1 MLDASLV
8 LEGGGMKG
16 MYTAGVLDYFMKKQL
31 IFSHCYGVSAGACHM
46 SNYLSGQMGRSYRVG
61 VNYVNDKRYCG
72 MYSLITT
79 GDIFGVEFSY
89 HKIPTELDPYDYDAF
104 ERYPG
109 KAFAVATD
117 IVTGRPEYMELKDM
131 HRDITAVRASS
142 SLPLVS
148 RNVEINGRL
157 YLDGGISD
165 SIPIRKAVSDGASKH
180 VVILTKEVGYRRQP
194 TSNMRLMRLK
204 YRNYP
209 KFLED
214 MEQRHIAYNE
224 TLDYLDELE
233 AQGSVFVIRPQH
245 KSSVGRIEKD
255 AQKLRELYQE
265 GYSDA
270 RKCYAELKE
279 FLRGR

>member
-104 ERYPG
+104 
-109 KAFAVATD
+109 K
-117 IVTGRPEYMELKDM
+117 
-131 HRDITAVRASS
+131 
-142 SLPLVS
+142 
-148 RNVEINGRL
+148 
-157 YLDGGISD
+157 
-165 SIPIRKAVSDGASKH
+165 
-180 VVILTKEVGYRRQP
+180 Q
-194 TSNMRLMRLK
+194 
-204 YRNYP
+204 
-209 KFLED
+209 
-214 MEQRHIAYNE
+214 
-224 TLDYLDELE
+224 
-233 AQGSVFVIRPQH
+233 
-245 KSSVGRIEKD
+245 
-255 AQKLRELYQE
+255 
-265 GYSDA
+265 
-270 RKCYAELKE
+270 
-279 FLRGR
+279 